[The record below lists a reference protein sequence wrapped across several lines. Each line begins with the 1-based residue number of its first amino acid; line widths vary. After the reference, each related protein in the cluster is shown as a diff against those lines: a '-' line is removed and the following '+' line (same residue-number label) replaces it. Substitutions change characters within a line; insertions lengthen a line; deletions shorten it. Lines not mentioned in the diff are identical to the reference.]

1 MPDKSDVERFE
12 PHQESS
18 AESITN
24 LSGGVGIDAQRDV
37 NVGGDVVGRD
47 KITEIVEGDKVAG
60 DKIVGQEII
69 ATGRGI
75 AIGKLN
81 IPLVPVLVALSVG
94 LAVLV
99 FVGLMTTVTQQQVQ
113 LLAPTPTPGK
123 MTGDIKIAIAEF
135 GAKNDQNEIVASSE
149 GQEYAQK
156 FAAGVQQNLDE
167 LKQEL
172 KAADPAY
179 DIAPVRGPLDVRRVE
194 GDTPEQ
200 RRWDAQKLASQ
211 LGADI
216 VVYGYLDINPGR
228 TTLTVEFF
236 IADQFLHDAEELTG
250 AQAYGDPRSIG
261 ADIRTNVDAKVE
273 LRKPLES
280 ESRSFALFLIG
291 LGKFGLEHYQDAERY
306 FARALEAESLGDET
320 VKKIYYLYAGKA
332 LHDLAG
338 ALPPDQGVQ
347 RLRLWNRAQ
356 EYYQQALE
364 VSPNYARAQL
374 SDADIVFQKSKD
386 NCEPDKVDV
395 QGLQAAIDGYQAALM
410 AADQIDQANIDHK
423 TAFYLG
429 RAYLC
434 QSLAGIADR
443 WSEAEQ
449 QTQRVID
456 QGRSGA
462 DAQKESVRIRVI
474 EAYANLGL
482 IYWWGSAQSLPRAAD
497 QFANAIQLNA
507 PFAGSQR
514 RLDRQAIFFRQLA
527 EVYEEMRDYVQAD
540 VAWDEALRFER
551 QWYQAAE
558 LTLPVPSPYQQR
570 RERYAADRI
579 APVSEPVTLTP

>member
-1 MPDKSDVERFE
+1 MSDQPAAERFE
-12 PHQESS
+12 PQQESS
-18 AESITN
+18 AETITN
-24 LSGGVGIDAQRDV
+24 ISGGIGIDAQRDV
-37 NVGGDVVGRD
+37 NIGGDVVGRD
-47 KITEIVEGDKVAG
+47 KITEIVEGDKIAG
-60 DKIVGQEII
+60 DKIVGQEIT
-69 ATGRGI
+69 ATGRSI

-81 IPLVPVLVALSVG
+81 VPLVPALVALSVG
-94 LAVLV
+94 LAMLV
-99 FVGLMTTVTQQQVQ
+99 FIGLMTTLTQQQVQ
-113 LLAPTPTPGK
+113 RLAPTPTPGK

-172 KAADPAY
+172 KAVDPGY

-194 GDTPEQ
+194 GDMPEQ
-200 RRWDAQKLASQ
+200 RRWEAQKLADQ

-216 VVYGYLDINPGR
+216 VIYGYLDIKPSL

-236 IADQFLHDAEELTG
+236 ISEQFLPDAEELTG
-250 AQAYGDPRSIG
+250 AQAFGDPRSIG
-261 ADIRTNVDAKVE
+261 ADIRTNVAAKVE

-280 ESRSFALFLIG
+280 EGRSFALFLIG
-291 LGKFGLEHYQDAERY
+291 LGKFGLERYQDAEGY
-306 FARALEAESLGDET
+306 FARAIEAESLGDET

-338 ALPPDQGVQ
+338 TLPPEQGAQ
-347 RLRLWNRAQ
+347 RLRLWNEAK
-356 EYYQQALE
+356 EYYQQALK

-374 SDADIVFQKSKD
+374 ANADIVFQTSKD

-395 QGLQAAIDGYQAALM
+395 QGLQEAINGYQAALT
-410 AADQIDQANIDHK
+410 ATDKIDQATIDHK

-429 RAYLC
+429 RAYIC

-443 WSEAEQ
+443 WSEAAQE
-449 QTQRVID
+449 TQRVID

-462 DAQKESVRIRVI
+462 NAQRESVQIRVI

-482 IYWWGSAQSLPRAAD
+482 IYWWGSAKNLLRAAD

-507 PFAGSQR
+507 PFADSQR
-514 RLDRQAIFFRQLA
+514 RLDRQALFNKQLA
-527 EVYEEMRDYVQAD
+527 EIFEELPDYDKAD
-540 VAWDEALRFER
+540 AAWDEALRFER
-551 QWYQAAE
+551 QWYQAAGQ
-558 LTLPVPSPYQQR
+558 TLPIPSPYQQR

-579 APVSEPVTLTP
+579 MPASEPATLTP